1 MIKKI
6 RLLSCI
12 TACLVLL
19 TACGWQLRGVGSN
32 SGYFSKSRIA
42 AGNAELDIDFV
53 QRNVELRSIFNKI
66 LKQSKIELTD
76 RARVTL
82 VIDHENLDRRALA
95 VTDTGV
101 TAQYQLVL
109 TIRFGYVGE
118 LKTETT
124 QVSTWRNYDFDP
136 KLISAKSQE
145 EQALITEMREELVV
159 RILAAAQ

>member
-1 MIKKI
+1 MKNPI
-6 RLLSCI
+6 RFLSCVI
-12 TACLVLL
+12 ACLLLL
-19 TACGWQLRGVGSN
+19 TACGWQLRGVGS
-32 SGYFSKSRIA
+32 SSSYFSKSRIA
-42 AGNAELDIDFV
+42 AGNAELDINFV
-53 QRNVELRSIFNKI
+53 QRNVELRSVFNKI

-76 RARVTL
+76 SAPVTL

-109 TIRFGYVGE
+109 TIYFGYVGDLVVE
-118 LKTETT
+118 PM

-145 EQALITEMREELVV
+145 EQALITEMREELAV